1 MRPLMKATTL
11 GAAAALMAVGFVWMV
26 RGEAGTGE
34 PSALLARDGQPSAGS
49 TPALS
54 ATPTVLP
61 LRMETL
67 VAPTPASTPDAAK
80 VIEAHLPRTPRE
92 VFRAALALSSWPPE
106 EWSRIEA
113 LVGDCENRT
122 YDPAKVNLEDN
133 GTRSVGLL
141 QVNVDAHPG
150 IAGRY
155 DLTDPLQN
163 LNAGREVQLAHDAA
177 GLPSPWLYC
186 DALIASDKKGSSND

>member
-11 GAAAALMAVGFVWMV
+11 GAGVALMAVGFVGMV
-26 RGEAGTGE
+26 QRGPAPAGVTVVEEGGTA
-34 PSALLARDGQPSAGS
+34 SARAHASM
-49 TPALS
+49 T
-54 ATPTVLP
+54 ATPTPTLMP

-67 VAPTPASTPDAAK
+67 VAPTPASTPDATA
-80 VIEAHLPRTPRE
+80 VIEAHLPRTPLE
-92 VFRAALALSSWPPE
+92 VFLAALAMSTWPAD
-106 EWSRIEA
+106 EWARVEA
-113 LVGDCENRT
+113 LVGDCENQT
-122 YDPAKVNLEDN
+122 YDPTLVNHEDN
-133 GTRSVGLL
+133 GHTSVGYL

-163 LNAGREVQLAHDAA
+163 LNAAREVQLAHDAA

-186 DALIASDKKGSSND
+186 DALIAGGAR